1 MKFSYGEKYL
11 RSIFSNIGGVSFG
24 NQSDNV
30 IVWMDE
36 IPSQN
41 ASIKITPY
49 PVPENL
55 NINGDGVLYGTP
67 GIVNAYPFRV
77 RLTDA
82 NGMSHIVKFDL
93 TTELKEHNW
102 IESECNIYP
111 NPSSGIINIELMDL
125 NVTELHYNI
134 LSITGEKM
142 YFGKLS
148 DLEECKL
155 DVSQLSGG
163 IYFLEIFSGE
173 RHYRKRFVK
182 I

>member
-1 MKFSYGEKYL
+1 
-11 RSIFSNIGGVSFG
+11 
-24 NQSDNV
+24 
-30 IVWMDE
+30 
-36 IPSQN
+36 
-41 ASIKITPY
+41 
-49 PVPENL
+49 
-55 NINGDGVLYGTP
+55 
-67 GIVNAYPFRV
+67 
-77 RLTDA
+77 
-82 NGMSHIVKFDL
+82 
-93 TTELKEHNW
+93 
-102 IESECNIYP
+102 
-111 NPSSGIINIELMDL
+111 MDL